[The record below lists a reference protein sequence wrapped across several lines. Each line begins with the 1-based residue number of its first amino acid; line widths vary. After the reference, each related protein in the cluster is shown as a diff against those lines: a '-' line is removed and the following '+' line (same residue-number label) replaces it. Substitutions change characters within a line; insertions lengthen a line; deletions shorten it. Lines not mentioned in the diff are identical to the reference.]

1 MKLSAFVVIG
11 LVIAEAIFVPA
22 STAPA
27 RAQSSGV
34 WYYCAPA
41 RAYYPYVSTC
51 PVPWREVAP
60 NPNPYGQP
68 EAQQPGTSTTAPRPA
83 LSAPVPLTPAPTVTT
98 APSQPETQTSAA
110 FRQGQADRQSWET
123 WFAGVTGDY
132 RAGADYW
139 AAHRS
144 LPSPGSCSAAPPST
158 GADWTAGCF
167 AAQQKLATVDVR
179 RKTEPDY
186 RLGWNSPPP
195 VGAPLPA
202 PTNSGE
208 APGAASPPGATTV
221 TPSTPSAINT
231 PIIPSS
237 QKVPDEVA
245 NESMFIDATQSA
257 RTEFNAAANE
267 MAQGGIRA
275 SRRKEL
281 CRALPTLQIK
291 GWTGK
296 VAKLSSNSDGLGV
309 LAVSIGEK
317 VTLETWNNALS
328 DSSYHT
334 LIAPDSDLFKT
345 VSKMTEGDSVRF
357 SGYFFPSDIDCV
369 REGSLTLNGSMTD
382 PEFIFHFDSVVD
394 TNEVP

>member
-1 MKLSAFVVIG
+1 
-11 LVIAEAIFVPA
+11 
-22 STAPA
+22 
-27 RAQSSGV
+27 
-34 WYYCAPA
+34 
-41 RAYYPYVSTC
+41 
-51 PVPWREVAP
+51 
-60 NPNPYGQP
+60 
-68 EAQQPGTSTTAPRPA
+68 
-83 LSAPVPLTPAPTVTT
+83 
-98 APSQPETQTSAA
+98 
-110 FRQGQADRQSWET
+110 
-123 WFAGVTGDY
+123 
-132 RAGADYW
+132 
-139 AAHRS
+139 
-144 LPSPGSCSAAPPST
+144 
-158 GADWTAGCF
+158 
-167 AAQQKLATVDVR
+167 
-179 RKTEPDY
+179 
-186 RLGWNSPPP
+186 
-195 VGAPLPA
+195 
-202 PTNSGE
+202 
-208 APGAASPPGATTV
+208 
-221 TPSTPSAINT
+221 
-231 PIIPSS
+231 
-237 QKVPDEVA
+237 
-245 NESMFIDATQSA
+245 MFIDATQSA